1 VTTVPL
7 DEELI
12 RAAEQ
17 AARYG
22 RVTGV
27 LAAEPVPGRRDYLV
41 ALAAPDGGSRW
52 IVLDAHGRPHDRH
65 EEIRSVASIVAL
77 CELAG
82 DLAGGGDLAALRQE
96 LERVRVVEGAA
107 SVEQAEQAALELE
120 RAIGEPP
127 RVASPTYLDEVGA
140 AVAVLERA
148 LGDTASPFSAALRGG
163 TGAVE
168 EFVRDVER
176 GYALDV
182 R

>member
-1 VTTVPL
+1 MPL
-7 DEELI
+7 DEEL
-12 RAAEQ
+12 AA
-17 AARYG
+17 AADAAAPYG

-27 LAAEPVPGRRDYLV
+27 LAAERVAGRRDYLV
-41 ALAAPDGGSRW
+41 ALAAPGGGSRW
-52 IVLDAHGRPHDRH
+52 VALDAQGRPLERP

-96 LERVRVVEGAA
+96 LARVRVVEGA
-107 SVEQAEQAALELE
+107 SNVEPAEQAALELE
-120 RAIGEPP
+120 RAIGRPP
-127 RVASPTYLDEVGA
+127 RVASPAYLDELGVA
-140 AVAVLERA
+140 AAALERA

-176 GYALDV
+176 GYAVDL

>member
-1 VTTVPL
+1 MPL
-7 DEELI
+7 DEELVE
-12 RAAEQ
+12 AAER
-17 AARYG
+17 ASRYG

-52 IVLDAHGRPHDRH
+52 VALDAQGRPLKRL

-96 LERVRVVEGAA
+96 LVRVRVVEGAA
-107 SVEQAEQAALELE
+107 SVEPAEQAALELE
-120 RAIGEPP
+120 QAIGRPP
-127 RVASPTYLDEVGA
+127 RVASPAYLDEVGA
-140 AVAVLERA
+140 AAAALERA
-148 LGDTASPFSAALRGG
+148 LGDTASPFSASLRGG

-176 GYALDV
+176 GYAVDLG
-182 R
+182 

>member
-1 VTTVPL
+1 MPL
-7 DEELI
+7 EQELAG
-12 RAAEQ
+12 AAE
-17 AARYG
+17 AGSSYG
-22 RVTGV
+22 EVAGV
-27 LAAEPVPGRRDYLV
+27 LAAEDAPGRREYLV
-41 ALAAPDGGSRW
+41 ALAGDDGNRW
-52 IVLDAHGRPHDRH
+52 VVIDAAGQARDRL
-65 EEIRSVASIVAL
+65 EEVRSVASIVAL

-96 LERVRVVEGAA
+96 LARVRIAEGAD
-107 SVEQAEQAALELE
+107 VEAAEVAATELE

-127 RVASPTYLDEVGA
+127 RVASPAYLDQVGA
-140 AVAVLERA
+140 AAAALEEA

-176 GYALDV
+176 NYVLDL